1 MPVRVCP
8 LIPARHPRRYTLD
21 ERLLGCPPDPRQVS
35 PSALT
40 RRDSGPWKN
49 NNNNN
54 NKGWGT
60 PGAYLTLA
68 VFLQLGEP
76 APTTFVAR
84 ISNIG
89 VQNVVGAK
97 KHIAGCRTLSSIGHE
112 IMALWPHIWR
122 GPV

>member
-1 MPVRVCP
+1 MRTFSCMSLLPKRTP
-8 LIPARHPRRYTLD
+8 TNTATRGEPGRRAAAD
-21 ERLLGCPPDPRQVS
+21 NNNN
-35 PSALT
+35 
-40 RRDSGPWKN
+40 N

>member
-1 MPVRVCP
+1 MTEAPGPDYLSLTPSRP
-8 LIPARHPRRYTLD
+8 GRGYGAGPAAVKGGSTGFRHGD
-21 ERLLGCPPDPRQVS
+21 N
-35 PSALT
+35 
-40 RRDSGPWKN
+40 N

-97 KHIAGCRTLSSIGHE
+97 THIAGCRTLSSIGHE